1 MPKHLYIL
9 LLLAAFVLVGCADET
24 TNVPSAP
31 TPSAPTAERA
41 EVPLSFDATLSD
53 EGPASRAAF
62 TYGDVTSD
70 PPGKKGLKV
79 TWQEGDALGVYIKT
93 AEGTILRAG
102 RITTHT
108 GGEKTQHFVGHALE
122 LFEDEHYIYMHPDI
136 GRETYVNLEEM
147 DGELGSTAHIA
158 KHLPIVWDPAN
169 SSSPYVGRYKGYVI
183 HLELDFQTTN
193 PGLIRKVTL
202 LTSSRGPS
210 GLQEDRIFPRH
221 YSINQLAK
229 SSEIFDASNTGSS
242 DSSDPAPSTAS
253 ETVLE
258 GIATNNADFTN
269 AITLNVTSGTLKS
282 EVRSDGKTY
291 YSTDVYLTSS
301 AVKNLNLYPTKFYVL
316 VVGDRGMLFQSTP
329 VSFNGQGEASGSQ
342 LLSNSVLRNGIVG
355 RVAATMSSGNISP
368 TIINA
373 DYKIASIL
381 GMWNEYGKPYDP
393 NGLVFYKTGPSSY
406 NAGMPDVLVENGNAI
421 HDRYILTDSN
431 TGTPTFTWNL
441 YESQNATS
449 GDGAK
454 QSDVT
459 CNNIDIV
466 EIPAAATRADVQKGT
481 EIFVSFLSEYAWN
494 QNLLGYY
501 HYKTGSAPASATD
514 VMKYIIFP
522 NLSKPGHEP
531 FNSNG
536 QAKNNIGRNEDAP
549 LEEYMTVKLVYQEDN
564 GSYTTIFPSGTTI
577 GFWGMIDVKANGF
590 QQTQYSLL
598 NWNQWRFF
606 SNSAWNADKLPDGKY
621 ANTGWNVNSAR
632 CNFFASGD
640 ICKTSTP
647 DGTTVENIIPGIAI
661 YGFMDDVA
669 KGSRQE
675 KTAFSTC
682 IFLVS
687 ASQPAAMKTNNKA
700 CFNIGCTVPD
710 KPTTSNYPTNL
721 VINKN

>member
-9 LLLAAFVLVGCADET
+9 LLLAAFVLVGCADEST
-24 TNVPSAP
+24 SVPTAP
-31 TPSAPTAERA
+31 TPSAPTPERA

-62 TYGDVTSD
+62 TYGDVSD
-70 PPGKKGLKV
+70 SKKGLKV

-108 GGEKTQHFVGHALE
+108 GGGKTQHFVGHALE
-122 LFEDEHYIYMHPDI
+122 LFEREHYIYMHPDI

-158 KHLPIVWDPAN
+158 KHLPIVWDVTVPADPADPDHPYH
-169 SSSPYVGRYKGYVI
+169 PYVGRYKGYVI

-202 LTSSRGPS
+202 LTSSRGTS

-221 YSINQLAK
+221 YSINHLAK
-229 SSEIFDASNTGSS
+229 SDSIFDVVQASN
-242 DSSDPAPSTAS
+242 STTS

-258 GIATNNADFTN
+258 GINANNSDFTN
-269 AITLNVTSGTLKS
+269 AITLNVTSGVLKT
-282 EVRSDGKTY
+282 ETRDGNTC

-301 AVKNLNLYPTKFYVL
+301 EVEHLNLYNTKFYVL
-316 VVGDRGMLFQSTP
+316 VADDRGRLFQSTQ
-329 VSFNGQGEASGSQ
+329 VSFSGQSKASSTQQ
-342 LLSNSVLRNGIVG
+342 LLSSTVLKNGIVG

-393 NGLVFYKTGPSSY
+393 NGLVFYKTGFSGSYSSI
-406 NAGMPDVLVENGNAI
+406 PQVLIQYGNAI
-421 HDRYILTDSN
+421 HDRYTLTDSK
-431 TGTPTFTWNL
+431 TGTPTFTMKL
-441 YESQNATS
+441 YDSQNATY
-449 GDGAK
+449 GQK
-454 QSDVT
+454 QDDVT
-459 CNNIDIV
+459 CNNI
-466 EIPAAATRADVQKGT
+466 EITADT

-501 HYKTGSAPASATD
+501 HYKTGSAPARATD

-549 LEEYMTVKLVYQEDN
+549 LEEYMTVKLVYQKGD
-564 GSYTTIFPSGTTI
+564 GSYTTIFPPGTTI

-606 SNSAWNADKLPDGKY
+606 SNSAWNDSNSKW
-621 ANTGWNVNSAR
+621 TGNYTC

-640 ICKTSTP
+640 ICNTSGSTST
-647 DGTTVENIIPGIAI
+647 DANSTIIPGIAI
-661 YGFMDDVA
+661 YGFMDDVN
-669 KGSRQE
+669 KGGRE
-675 KTAFSTC
+675 NTAYSTC

-687 ASQPAAMKTNNKA
+687 AGTPAAMKTNNKA
-700 CFNIGCTVPD
+700 CFNIGCTVPA
-710 KPTTSNYPTNL
+710 KPAISNYPSNL
-721 VINKN
+721 VINK

>member
-9 LLLAAFVLVGCADET
+9 LLLAAFVLVGCADEST
-24 TNVPSAP
+24 SVPTAP

-62 TYGDVTSD
+62 TYGDLTSD
-70 PPGKKGLKV
+70 PSGKKGLKV

-102 RITTHT
+102 SITTHT
-108 GGEKTQHFVGHALE
+108 GGGKTRHFEGHALE
-122 LFEDEHYIYMHPDI
+122 LFEGEHYIYMHPDI
-136 GRETYVNLEEM
+136 GREIYVNLEEM
-147 DGELGSTAHIA
+147 DGELGSTAHITD
-158 KHLPIVWDPAN
+158 HLPIVWDVTDD
-169 SSSPYVGRYKGYVI
+169 SDSDHSPYVGSYKGYVI

-229 SSEIFDASNTGSS
+229 SSEIFDASQTSESQTSGTTLDGTATSNT
-242 DSSDPAPSTAS
+242 
-253 ETVLE
+253 
-258 GIATNNADFTN
+258 DFTN

-329 VSFNGQGEASGSQ
+329 VSFNGQGKSSGSQ
-342 LLSNSVLRNGIVG
+342 LLSKDVLRNGIVG

-406 NAGMPDVLVENGNAI
+406 NAGMPTVLVENGNAI
-421 HDRYILTDSN
+421 HDRYILTNST

-441 YESQNATS
+441 YESQCASAT
-449 GDGAK
+449 DHK
-454 QSDVT
+454 QADVT

-466 EIPAAATRADVQKGT
+466 KIPDASKEKQGT

-501 HYKTGSAPASATD
+501 HYPTPNQDANPAITVPGSATD

-564 GSYTTIFPSGTTI
+564 GSYTTIFPPGTTI

-606 SNSAWNADKLPDGKY
+606 SNSAWNAS
-621 ANTGWNVNSAR
+621 NSNWTGNYT
-632 CNFFASGD
+632 CYNFFASGD
-640 ICKTSTP
+640 ICETTGNTSSEANST
-647 DGTTVENIIPGIAI
+647 IIPGIAI
-661 YGFMDDVA
+661 YGFMDDVN
-669 KGSRQE
+669 KGGRE

-687 ASQPAAMKTNNKA
+687 AGNPAAMQTHNKA

-710 KPTTSNYPTNL
+710 KPTISNYPSNL
-721 VINKN
+721 VINK

>member
-9 LLLAAFVLVGCADET
+9 LLLAAFVLVGCADEST
-24 TNVPSAP
+24 SVPTAP

-62 TYGDVTSD
+62 IYGDLTSD
-70 PPGKKGLKV
+70 PSGKKGLKV

-108 GGEKTQHFVGHALE
+108 GGEKTQHFEGHALE
-122 LFEDEHYIYMHPDI
+122 LFEREHYIYMHPDI

-158 KHLPIVWDPAN
+158 KHLPIVWDVTVPADPADPDHPYH
-169 SSSPYVGRYKGYVI
+169 PYVGRYKGYVI

-202 LTSSRGPS
+202 LTSSRGTS

-221 YSINQLAK
+221 YSINHLAK
-229 SSEIFDASNTGSS
+229 SDSIFDVVQASN
-242 DSSDPAPSTAS
+242 STTS

-258 GIATNNADFTN
+258 GINANNSDFTN
-269 AITLNVTSGTLKS
+269 AITLNVTSGVLKT
-282 EVRSDGKTY
+282 ETRDGNTC

-301 AVKNLNLYPTKFYVL
+301 EVEHLNLYNTKFYVL
-316 VVGDRGMLFQSTP
+316 VADDRGRLFQSTQ
-329 VSFNGQGEASGSQ
+329 VSFSGQSKASSTQQ
-342 LLSNSVLRNGIVG
+342 LLSSTVLKNGIVG

-393 NGLVFYKTGPSSY
+393 NGLVFYKTGPTSY
-406 NAGMPDVLVENGNAI
+406 NAGMPQVLRDYGNAI
-421 HDRYILTDSN
+421 HDRYTLTKST
-431 TGTPTFTWNL
+431 TGTPTFTWDL

-454 QSDVT
+454 QSNVT
-459 CNNIDIV
+459 CNNITITDD
-466 EIPAAATRADVQKGT
+466 TK
-481 EIFVSFLSEYAWN
+481 IFVSFLSEYAWN

-501 HYKTGSAPASATD
+501 HYKTGSAPARATD

-549 LEEYMTVKLVYQEDN
+549 LEEYMTVKLVYQKGD

-577 GFWGMIDVKANGF
+577 GFWGMIDVRANGF

-675 KTAFSTC
+675 ETAFSTC

-687 ASQPAAMKTNNKA
+687 ASQPSAMQTSNKA
-700 CFNIGCTVPD
+700 CFNIGCTVPA
-710 KPTTSNYPTNL
+710 KPAISNYPTNL

>member
-1 MPKHLYIL
+1 MHKHLYIL
-9 LLLAAFVLVGCADET
+9 LLLAAFVLVGCADEST
-24 TNVPSAP
+24 SVPTAP

-62 TYGDVTSD
+62 TYGDLTSD
-70 PPGKKGLKV
+70 PSGKKGFKV

-102 RITTHT
+102 SITTHT
-108 GGEKTQHFVGHALE
+108 GGEKTQHFEGHALE

-202 LTSSRGPS
+202 LTSSRGTD
-210 GLQEDRIFPRH
+210 GKKDDRIFPRH
-221 YSINQLAK
+221 YSINHLAK
-229 SSEIFDASNTGSS
+229 SREIFDASLTSESSTSGTTLDGTATSNT
-242 DSSDPAPSTAS
+242 
-253 ETVLE
+253 
-258 GIATNNADFTN
+258 DFTN

-301 AVKNLNLYPTKFYVL
+301 AVKNLNLYNTKFYVL
-316 VVGDRGMLFQSTP
+316 VADDRGRLFQSTQ
-329 VSFNGQGEASGSQ
+329 VSFSGQSKASSTQQ
-342 LLSNSVLRNGIVG
+342 LLSSNVLKNGMVG
-355 RVAATMSSGNISP
+355 RVAANMSDGNISP

-406 NAGMPDVLVENGNAI
+406 NAGMPTVLVENGNAI
-421 HDRYILTDSN
+421 HDRYILTNSP

-441 YESQNATS
+441 YESQNSTS
-449 GDGAK
+449 SDGAK
-454 QSDVT
+454 QANVT

-466 EIPAAATRADVQKGT
+466 KIPDASEEKQGT

-501 HYKTGSAPASATD
+501 HYPTPNQDANPAITVPGRATD

-536 QAKNNIGRNEDAP
+536 QARNNIGRNEDAP
-549 LEEYMTVKLVYQEDN
+549 LEEYMTVKLVYQKSD
-564 GSYTTIFPSGTTI
+564 GSYTTIFPPGTTI

-606 SNSAWNADKLPDGKY
+606 SNSKWNDSNSKW
-621 ANTGWNVNSAR
+621 TGNYTC

-640 ICKTSTP
+640 VCKTTGNTSSDANNT
-647 DGTTVENIIPGIAI
+647 IIPGIAI
-661 YGFMDDVA
+661 YGFMDDVN
-669 KGSRQE
+669 KGGRE
-675 KTAFSTC
+675 NTAYSTC

-687 ASQPAAMKTNNKA
+687 AGTPAAMKTNNKA
-700 CFNIGCTVPD
+700 CFNIGCEVPD
-710 KPTTSNYPTNL
+710 KPTIYNYPTNL

>member
-9 LLLAAFVLVGCADET
+9 LLLAAFVLVGCADEST
-24 TNVPSAP
+24 SVPTAP
-31 TPSAPTAERA
+31 TPSAPTPERA

-62 TYGDVTSD
+62 TYGDVSD
-70 PPGKKGLKV
+70 SKKGLKV

-329 VSFNGQGEASGSQ
+329 VSFKWQGDASGSQ
-342 LLSNSVLRNGIVG
+342 LLSDRVLRNGIVG

-406 NAGMPDVLVENGNAI
+406 NAGMPTVLVENGNAI
-421 HDRYILTDSN
+421 HDRYILTNSK

-441 YESQNATS
+441 YESQCASAT
-449 GDGAK
+449 DHK
-454 QSDVT
+454 QADVT

-466 EIPAAATRADVQKGT
+466 EILDASKEKQGT

-501 HYKTGSAPASATD
+501 HYPTPNDAADPKITVPGSATD

-549 LEEYMTVKLVYQEDN
+549 LEEYMTVKLVYQKGD

-590 QQTQYSLL
+590 QQTQFSLL

-606 SNSAWNADKLPDGKY
+606 SNSKWNR
-621 ANTGWNVNSAR
+621 ANSNWSTAGYDRS
-632 CNFFASGD
+632 NFFASGD
-640 ICKTSTP
+640 ICKTTSADATSV
-647 DGTTVENIIPGIAI
+647 TSSEIIPGIAI

-675 KTAFSTC
+675 ETAFSTC

-721 VINKN
+721 VINK